1 MAKLT
6 TKYLGLEL
14 KNPLIVGACNLSLE
28 PDLAKKIED
37 SGASA
42 IVFKS
47 LFEEQINLESMELED
62 ALSEYAERNA
72 EMINLFPN
80 IKHAGPEEHLEKLSK
95 TKEALGIPVIGSL
108 NCVNGDT
115 WEEYAEEMAQ
125 TGVDALE
132 LNFYATP
139 GSFDKTAGEIE
150 AEQIAILAS
159 VKEKVDIPVSVKLSP
174 FYSNTLNLIQ
184 QMDKQ
189 GVDGFV
195 LFNRLF
201 HPDIDLGSEEHNY
214 PFNASQ
220 PMLYR
225 MPLRFAGL
233 LYNKISAD
241 ICSNTGIFSGHDIA
255 RMILAGADSVQ
266 VVSAL
271 YKHKIT
277 HVSKMLQDLSD
288 WMDSK
293 SYDSLNDFRGKL
305 SRAKAKDPYAYKR
318 AQYVDMLMKP
328 FDLLNK
334 YPQV

>member
-80 IKHAGPEEHLEKLSK
+80 LRHAGPDEHLEKLSK
-95 TKEALGIPVIGSL
+95 TKEALDIPVIGSL
-108 NCVNGDT
+108 NCVNADT
-115 WEEYAEEMAQ
+115 WVEYAAEMEK

-139 GSFDKTAGEIE
+139 GSFDKS
-150 AEQIAILAS
+150 AEQIEDEQLAILKA
-159 VKEKVDIPVSVKLSP
+159 VKEKVNVPVSVKLSP
-174 FYSNTLNLIQ
+174 FYSNTLNLVKK
-184 QMDKQ
+184 MDKL

-201 HPDIDLGSEEHNY
+201 HPDIDIVNEEHNY

-220 PMLYR
+220 PLLYR

-233 LYNKISAD
+233 LYDEIQAD
-241 ICSNTGIFSGHDIA
+241 ICSNTGIFSGQDIA

-271 YKHKIT
+271 YQHKIT
-277 HVSKMLQDLSD
+277 HVGKMLQDLSD

-293 SYDSLNDFRGKL
+293 SYVSLDDFRGKL